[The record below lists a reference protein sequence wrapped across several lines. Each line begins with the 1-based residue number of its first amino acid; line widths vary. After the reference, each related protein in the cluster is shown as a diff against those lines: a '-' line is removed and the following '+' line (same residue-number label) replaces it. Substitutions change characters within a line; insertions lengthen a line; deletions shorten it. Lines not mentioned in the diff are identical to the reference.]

1 MSLEGSSLVSARKI
15 HKQVVKIF
23 GRTKV
28 SNVRNTVL
36 RRPNEEL
43 KGPWVLSMPCHA
55 PSFTDHITVFT
66 KHVTSFPNTWLI
78 NLRVHWKSDNNR
90 IIRLF
95 HLETSL

>member
-28 SNVRNTVL
+28 SNVCNTAL

-43 KGPWVLSMPCHA
+43 KGPWVLSMRPTA
-55 PSFTDHITVFT
+55 LLVLQIISQFSQNMLLLFQ
-66 KHVTSFPNTWLI
+66 KHGSLVSESTG
-78 NLRVHWKSDNNR
+78 NLT
-90 IIRLF
+90 IIELLGCF
-95 HLETSL
+95 I